1 MMVIIFSERKNKT
14 EKEIIEILT
23 KHGGDY
29 ISDKKVYTKGGKF
42 TVISEYKKTELDIE
56 NGIVIITD
64 ESKRFLNQQFGGEII
79 GICESQNK
87 SALCIFEKNKI
98 PIISCGNNPKNTIT
112 FSSLSDGK
120 ILLSLQRTISGLK
133 FKETAPCE
141 LNIKLTKNYN
151 SFSIM
156 ASAAVLL
163 LEGIIPEVF

>member
-1 MMVIIFSERKNKT
+1 MVIIFSERKNKT

-29 ISDKKVYTKGGKF
+29 ISDKRVYANGGKF

-64 ESKRFLNQQFGGEII
+64 ETKRFFDQQFDSGMI

-87 SALCIFEKNKI
+87 TALCIFEKSKI

-112 FSSLSDGK
+112 FSSLNNDK
-120 ILLSLQRTISGLK
+120 ILLSLQRTITGLK
-133 FKETAPCE
+133 LKETAPCE
-141 LNIKLTKNYN
+141 LNIQLTKKYN
-151 SFSIM
+151 PFSVM

-163 LEGIIPEVF
+163 LEGITPKVF